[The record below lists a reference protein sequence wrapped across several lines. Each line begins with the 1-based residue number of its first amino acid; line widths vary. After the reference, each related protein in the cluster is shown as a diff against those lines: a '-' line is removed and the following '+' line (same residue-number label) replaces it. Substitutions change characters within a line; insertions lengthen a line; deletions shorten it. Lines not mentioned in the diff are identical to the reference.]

1 MELLFR
7 NWHKIYDRALG
18 LCCPCDFPPV
28 CKTHS
33 TACKSLQTMFLLELE
48 VFFPQGVHSVNHLLD
63 ELDLRVAKTV
73 LVRHVVSAA

>member
-7 NWHKIYDRALG
+7 NWHKIYDRVLG

-28 CKTHS
+28 SKTHS

-48 VFFPQGVHSVNHLLD
+48 VFLPQGVHSVNHLLD
-63 ELDLRVAKTV
+63 KLHLRVAKTV
-73 LVRHVVSAA
+73 LVGHIISAA